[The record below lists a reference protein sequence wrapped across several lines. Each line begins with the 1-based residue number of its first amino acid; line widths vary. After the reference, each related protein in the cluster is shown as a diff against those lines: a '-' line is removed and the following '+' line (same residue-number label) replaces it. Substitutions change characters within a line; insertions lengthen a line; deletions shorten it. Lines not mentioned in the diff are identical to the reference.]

1 MTIIP
6 GIIVS
11 TPAAASTPQSM
22 PEALIVLVIVTTIG
36 LAFVAVRVLAR
47 SSSTQLN
54 IKQKKIVTPIALRLI
69 GRKTRKKKKRKL
81 CPSIF
86 AISSRSLE
94 MLDMNPSRIQTAR
107 GIVNRQCAK
116 ATAKGVS
123 NNPIAE

>member
-36 LAFVAVRVLAR
+36 LAVVAVSVLAR

-86 AISSRSLE
+86 HFIKIFGDA
-94 MLDMNPSRIQTAR
+94 
-107 GIVNRQCAK
+107 
-116 ATAKGVS
+116 
-123 NNPIAE
+123 

>member
-1 MTIIP
+1 MNPFVRCFLTNQMTIIP

-54 IKQKKIVTPIALRLI
+54 IKQKKIV
-69 GRKTRKKKKRKL
+69 
-81 CPSIF
+81 CF
-86 AISSRSLE
+86 
-94 MLDMNPSRIQTAR
+94 
-107 GIVNRQCAK
+107 
-116 ATAKGVS
+116 
-123 NNPIAE
+123 